1 MQDAETP
8 DRTREVWGEGGIRA
22 FVSHVATY
30 KEEAAKLKES
40 LEERGIAAFVAH
52 EQIDVSEEWQGEIDY
67 ALRTMHLLIAI
78 CNPGF
83 NESAWANQ
91 ETGGSRS
98 VLRRFPSP
106 SARGWI
112 RPDSWASTRQ

>member
-8 DRTREVWGEGGIRA
+8 DRTRKVWGEGGIRA

-67 ALRTMHLLIAI
+67 ALRTGHVPQVGVTVHHPYQLLAGSWQQHLL
-78 CNPGF
+78 C
-83 NESAWANQ
+83 
-91 ETGGSRS
+91 
-98 VLRRFPSP
+98 
-106 SARGWI
+106 
-112 RPDSWASTRQ
+112 